1 VETPYNNPQSL
12 IQVLSVVQDLGLD
25 LDSLSSGNLNNGRM
39 QISVRVLVPAGSSSS
54 QQLIRLSSVVKER
67 LETMLVL
74 DSRNTPSTTSEMQL
88 LPGDGSKSKET

>member
-1 VETPYNNPQSL
+1 
-12 IQVLSVVQDLGLD
+12 
-25 LDSLSSGNLNNGRM
+25 M
-39 QISVRVLVPAGSSSS
+39 PAGSSSS

>member
-1 VETPYNNPQSL
+1 MFCLLHKSSTNMSAIVESICVCVCVCVCCGI
-12 IQVLSVVQDLGLD
+12 IQ
-25 LDSLSSGNLNNGRM
+25 
-39 QISVRVLVPAGSSSS
+39 VPAGSSSS